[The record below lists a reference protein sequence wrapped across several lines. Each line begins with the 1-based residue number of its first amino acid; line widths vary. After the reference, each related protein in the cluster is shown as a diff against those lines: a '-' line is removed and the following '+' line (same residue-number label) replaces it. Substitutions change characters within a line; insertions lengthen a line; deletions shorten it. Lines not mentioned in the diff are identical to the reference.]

1 MLRQTLRQYVRMEKQ
16 NSITHAFRSICQDRD
31 LNHHQANKLQLL
43 QRLLVPPHRRRKS
56 HILPIQ
62 VRSCFQRRK
71 SQMSPE
77 TQIRNANQKRKSETQ
92 IPNAPKVKSEKR
104 KSQISHSSQKLK
116 SETEVGPAL
125 PCHGEITPIHVRPRP
140 SRRKRRFER
149 S

>member
-1 MLRQTLRQYVRMEKQ
+1 MSGWRSK

-62 VRSCFQRRK
+62 VRSYFQRRK
-71 SQMSPE
+71 SQMRPE

-92 IPNAPKVKSEKR
+92 IRNANPKCPQGEIRKR

-125 PCHGEITPIHVRPRP
+125 PCHGEITPIYVRPRP